1 MPPITFKS
9 LALFASGPHLP
20 LIQPMG
26 ELLMS
31 LLNQG
36 QSASGFSAV
45 GALALVIEVRGRLLP
60 TSTATI
66 TDQLL
71 DIEAQ
76 LEDPPTGGD
85 LELPDGRVF
94 PEMCFTRFERTA
106 PLDIGRTESQAYV
119 ATFTR
124 LPR

>member
-1 MPPITFKS
+1 MPLTFNS
-9 LALFASGPHLP
+9 LPLFASGPHLP

-26 ELLMS
+26 QLLVS
-31 LLNQG
+31 LLSQG
-36 QSASGFSAV
+36 QISSGFSGA
-45 GALALVIEVRGRLLP
+45 GALALTVEVRGRLLP
-60 TSTATI
+60 TATTTI

-76 LEDPPTGGD
+76 IADPPSGST
-85 LELPDGRVF
+85 LELPDGRSF
-94 PEMCFTRFERTA
+94 SDMCFTRFERTA
-106 PLDIGRTESQAYV
+106 PLDVGRTESQAYV

>member
-1 MPPITFKS
+1 MPPITYKS

-20 LIQPMG
+20 LIRPMG
-26 ELLMS
+26 ELLLP

-36 QSASGFSAV
+36 QSASGFSGI
-45 GALALVIEVRGRLLP
+45 GALALTIEVRGRLLP
-60 TSTATI
+60 AAKATI

-76 LEDPPTGGD
+76 LLDPPVGGD
-85 LELPDGRVF
+85 LELPDGRIF